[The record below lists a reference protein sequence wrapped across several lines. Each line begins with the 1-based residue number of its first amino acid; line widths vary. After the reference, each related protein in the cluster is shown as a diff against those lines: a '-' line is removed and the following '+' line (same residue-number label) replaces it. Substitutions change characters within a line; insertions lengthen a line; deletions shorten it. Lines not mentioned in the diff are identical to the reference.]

1 VKRLIYD
8 KADSDALRKRLRRGG
23 TDWIAPHRKNRKS
36 LSLQDGRKFRRYSRR
51 WNIERT
57 IAWIQNFRRL
67 VVRYDRSISMFN
79 AQIQIACT
87 IIAVN
92 RL

>member
-1 VKRLIYD
+1 MVCDPFFQRTGAAGMDFKRLVAY
-8 KADSDALRKRLRRGG
+8 R
-23 TDWIAPHRKNRKS
+23 
-36 LSLQDGRKFRRYSRR
+36 RR
-51 WNIERT
+51 WKIERT
-57 IAWIQNFRRL
+57 IAWVQNFRRL
-67 VVRYDRSISMFN
+67 VVRYDRSIAMFN